1 MDFTPGIFNFR
12 NEALPNTHPQTT
24 LAKQLALSVVLFSPL
39 QMASDMIENYEHQ
52 SAFSFITSCPTTWA
66 KTVVPASQIGE
77 YVIVAR
83 KDRDSEDW
91 FVGGITNEKA
101 RHYSLSFDFLDKDTD
116 YKATI
121 YADGSGVD
129 YEKNPY
135 PVTITEMN
143 VNNQTIMEIQMARS
157 GGVAIRIEKL

>member
-1 MDFTPGIFNFR
+1 MDFTSGIFNFR

-77 YVIVAR
+77 YVIVPVKTVIA
-83 KDRDSEDW
+83 KIGLL
-91 FVGGITNEKA
+91 VVLQTK
-101 RHYSLSFDFLDKDTD
+101 RHVIIHYRLISWIK
-116 YKATI
+116 
-121 YADGSGVD
+121 
-129 YEKNPY
+129 
-135 PVTITEMN
+135 
-143 VNNQTIMEIQMARS
+143 
-157 GGVAIRIEKL
+157 IRIIKQQSMLMVLELTMKRIHILLQLQK